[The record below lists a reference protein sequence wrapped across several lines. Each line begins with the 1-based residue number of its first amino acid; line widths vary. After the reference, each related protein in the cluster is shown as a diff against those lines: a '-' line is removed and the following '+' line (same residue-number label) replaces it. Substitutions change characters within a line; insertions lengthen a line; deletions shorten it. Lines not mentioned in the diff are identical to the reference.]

1 MSKKKETGKASQ
13 KGINKSV
20 YLDKEAYEHL
30 QEDAERQDRSISYM
44 INDILRKHYG
54 LADKKKKRG
63 E

>member
-30 QEDAERQDRSISYM
+30 QEDAERQDRSISYL
-44 INDILRKHYG
+44 INKILREYYG
-54 LADKKKKRG
+54 LAAGKKRR